1 MALTLRPATL
11 TDKPRILE
19 ISSRIWEGEDY
30 IPAVIDEWLAA
41 ENSEL
46 ALVLLDDQVI
56 SFARFTWLLPG
67 YGWIEG
73 LRADPA
79 YQGLGAGKAL
89 TRYFLEKARQAG
101 AHRIGL
107 STYIENYA
115 SLHIIES
122 HGFRRVAEFVGAE
135 AEPDDLLRQAEP
147 VAEVVAVPPAE
158 AIPFI
163 RASTFLELAQGYF
176 PCGWQFYPFAQDPAY
191 VLAQMRYVLG
201 LRRAGRLIG
210 LLCCG
215 RLTHGPAEFSVDFLD
230 GEPEAIV
237 ALTRHA
243 LSLARGVPW
252 FMIPV
257 PKAGPRAAPALE
269 QLLTLGFTTWQ
280 AGTADIFVYEQALAA
295 E

>member
-56 SFARFTWLLPG
+56 AFARFTWLLPG

-73 LRADPA
+73 LRTDPA

-89 TRYFLEKARQAG
+89 TRYFLNKARQAG
-101 AHRIGL
+101 AQRIGL
-107 STYIENYA
+107 STYVENYA

-135 AEPDDLLRQAEP
+135 VEPDAPLRQAEP

-158 AIPFI
+158 AISFI

-176 PCGWQFYPFAQDPAY
+176 PCGWRFYPFAWDPAY

-215 RLTHGPAEFSVDFLD
+215 RTTHGPAEFSVDFLD

-252 FMIPV
+252 FMISV
-257 PKAGPRAAPALE
+257 PKAGSQAAPALQ
-269 QLLTLGFTTWQ
+269 QLLTLGFTTWPG
-280 AGTADIFVYEQALAA
+280 GTADIFVYEQTLTA